1 MEIILTQDVE
11 TLGPSGQVLD
21 VTPGYAR
28 NYLFPRGLALRA
40 TSANLKN
47 MEEVAKL
54 KAARQSRER
63 GELAK
68 LAERLKKASITASV
82 TVGDDDKVFGSVT
95 TQVIVDLLREKGF
108 EFNRRDIVLEEPL
121 KALGQYDVE
130 LKLGH
135 GVTGSVKVWVVR
147 E

>member
-1 MEIILTQDVE
+1 MEIILTQDIE
-11 TLGPSGQVLD
+11 TLGPSGQVVD
-21 VTPGYAR
+21 VSPGYAR

-40 TSANLKN
+40 TSANLRKL
-47 MEEVAKL
+47 EDVAKL
-54 KAARQSRER
+54 EASRQARER

-68 LAERLKKASITASV
+68 LAERLKKAAVTASV
-82 TVGDDDKVFGSVT
+82 TVGEDDKVFGSVT
-95 TQVIVDLLREKGF
+95 SQLIVDLLREKGC

-130 LKLGH
+130 VRLRH